1 MNTGVADSR
10 YVKIIG
16 FISVVVPLVV
26 AFLIFMP
33 SRLEAGSWV
42 KTLPHLNAVINSAT
56 ALLLLAGLYFIRKR
70 NIELHRAVMLAAFTL
85 GALFL
90 VSYIIYHA
98 SVPSVVF
105 GDVDGDG
112 LLSEAEKNALGASRG
127 IYLFVLLSHIALSFV
142 VVPFVLMAL
151 FFALKGQNARH
162 RKVVK
167 FAYPVW
173 LYVSITGVIV
183 YLMINPYYQ

>member
-105 GDVDGDG
+105 GDMDGDG